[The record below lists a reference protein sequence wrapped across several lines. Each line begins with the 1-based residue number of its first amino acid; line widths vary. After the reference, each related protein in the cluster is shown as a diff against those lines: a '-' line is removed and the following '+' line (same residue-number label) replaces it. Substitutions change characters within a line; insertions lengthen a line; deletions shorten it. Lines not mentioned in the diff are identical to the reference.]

1 MNTAATDTRTET
13 VQQIERLGAVAVVR
27 LTDAERGMQIVEAI
41 HKGGVSAI
49 EITMTVPNALEM
61 IEQVAREMADEV
73 IIGVGSVTDR
83 EGARRAIEAGARYV
97 VAPIFKR
104 EIVEEA
110 HKHGAPAM
118 PGAFSPTEIQLAY
131 EAGADVIKV
140 FPADVVGM
148 KFFKAVRAPLPHLKL
163 MPTGGVSL
171 TNAGDWLRHGAVAVG
186 VGSALLDKKAIAE
199 GDYARLTENAR
210 TLVQSIAEARAEA

>member
-1 MNTAATDTRTET
+1 MNTAATEDRNAI
-13 VQQIERLGAVAVVR
+13 VRQIEALGAVAVVR

-41 HKGGVSAI
+41 HQGGVSAI

-61 IEQVAREMADEV
+61 IEQVAREMGGEV
-73 IIGVGSVTDR
+73 LVGVGSVTDR
-83 EGARRAIEAGARYV
+83 DGVRRAVEAGARYV
-97 VAPIFKR
+97 VAPIFKE
-104 EIVEEA
+104 EIVDEA
-110 HKHGAPAM
+110 HGQGVPAM

-140 FPADVVGM
+140 FPADIVGM
-148 KFFKAVRAPLPHLKL
+148 AFFKAVRAPLPHLKL

-171 TNAGDWLRHGAVAVG
+171 TNAGDWLRAGAVAVG

-199 GDYARLTENAR
+199 GNYAQLTENAR
-210 TLVQSIAEARAEA
+210 TLMSSIAEARANA